1 MNTFS
6 IHPQIHF
13 GPDAL
18 DRLKALKSRR
28 AFVVADP
35 FVVKSGA
42 IAMVTDRLAAA
53 SVPYD
58 VFSDVIPDPPIETV
72 AAGVRA
78 LLANE
83 ADVIVAIGGGS
94 ALDTAK
100 LIREFAGQMAPS
112 IARPRFIAI
121 PTTSGT
127 GSEVTSVAVV
137 TDKANQVKLPL
148 TSDSLLPDEAILDV
162 ELVKTVPPV
171 LTADTGMDVFTHAVE
186 ACVSTHASDFSDA
199 LASKAIE
206 IVGAY
211 LLRSYSDA
219 SDLRA
224 RTKMHSASC
233 LAGLAFNA
241 ASLGL
246 NHGMAHA
253 LGGKFHIPHGRA
265 NAIVLPHVIE
275 FNADL
280 VPSSAGR
287 CEGSRAAHRYLGVAR
302 ILGLQTVCPSMAIRA
317 LVNWTRFMMSEMK
330 MPTSISQTNVCSE
343 AEYRDAI
350 PAMAEAALKDRC
362 TEGNPRNATLEDV
375 TQLYLKMW

>member
-1 MNTFS
+1 MNTFQ

-28 AFVVADP
+28 TFVVADP

-53 SVPYD
+53 GVAYD
-58 VFSDVIPDPPIETV
+58 VFSDVVPDPPIETV

-83 ADVIVAIGGGS
+83 ADYIVAIGGGS

-112 IARPRFIAI
+112 VARPQFIAI

-199 LASKAIE
+199 LAAKAIE

-280 VPSSAGR
+280 APQSSAR

-302 ILGLQTVCPSMAIRA
+302 ILGLQTLCPSMGIRA
-317 LVNWTRFMMSEMK
+317 LVNWTRFMMTEMK